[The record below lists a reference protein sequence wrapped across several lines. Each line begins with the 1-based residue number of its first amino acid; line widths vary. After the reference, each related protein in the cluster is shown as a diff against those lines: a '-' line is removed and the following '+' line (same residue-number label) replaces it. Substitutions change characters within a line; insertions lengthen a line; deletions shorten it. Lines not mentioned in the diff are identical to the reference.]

1 MKPTIIKEKR
11 DIKMKLSDTTRKILG
26 VLTVWH
32 VVYVVIFF
40 LYFFVEILAFQFN
53 LIDKFMNS
61 IFNKYFFKFHFLS
74 SLNFLG
80 LWVFYIVYLFKTD
93 RVPKDKKALW
103 AAVILLGHMFAVPV
117 FWYFYV
123 RKKPESKDQ
132 ET

>member
-1 MKPTIIKEKR
+1 MG
-11 DIKMKLSDTTRKILG
+11 DIRMKLSDTTRKFLG

-32 VVYVVIFF
+32 VVYIVIFF

-61 IFNKYFFKFHFLS
+61 TFNNYFFKFHFLS

-80 LWVFYIVYLFKTD
+80 LWIFYIVYLFKTD
-93 RVPKDKKALW
+93 RVPRDKKALW
-103 AAVILLGHMFAVPV
+103 AAVIFLGHMFAVPI

-123 RKKPESKDQ
+123 RKIPETKNQD
-132 ET
+132 T

>member
-1 MKPTIIKEKR
+1 M
-11 DIKMKLSDTTRKILG
+11 
-26 VLTVWH
+26 
-32 VVYVVIFF
+32 FF
-40 LYFFVEILAFQFN
+40 LFMFAEILAFQFN
-53 LIDKFMNS
+53 LIDEFMNS
-61 IFNKYFFKFHFLS
+61 IFNKFFFKFHFLS

-103 AAVILLGHMFAVPV
+103 AAVIFLGHMFAIPV

-123 RKKPESKDQ
+123 RKQPETNAQ